1 MKRVQLGR
9 IVLDLTPD
17 LEKSNPRNSEG
28 AFMQLPNGE
37 IIFIYSKFKGN
48 SGADHATS
56 DLVLLRSEDGG
67 ETFGDEQTVT
77 TCEGEN
83 GVNVMSL
90 SLVEMNNGD
99 VGLFYLV
106 RTTYTLLQMFLKRSS
121 DGGRTWSERILCT
134 PYEGFFV
141 VNNDRVTKLASG
153 RIIIP
158 AARHESGWR
167 ESADSGKR
175 YFDSRSEVVFF
186 YSDDDGYTWKQSAD
200 KCSIPYHSYNG
211 AGLQEPGLIE
221 VADGI
226 LWAWARTD
234 LGRQYE
240 MFSLDNGEHWTAS
253 QPSRFTSP
261 NSPLSMKRDASG
273 RIYAIW
279 NPIPEYNGREDVGY
293 FTGGRTPFVIAVS
306 DDNGKNFSEPVIFE
320 DDELSGYCYCAIYF
334 ADDKML
340 LAYCAGG
347 AEEKSC
353 LAKTRLRCIQ
363 MEQLKE
369 VFTDEMHCNK

>member
-1 MKRVQLGR
+1 MKKEELGR
-9 IVLDLTPD
+9 IILDIPPD

-28 AFMQLPNGE
+28 AFMELPNGE
-37 IIFIYSKFKGN
+37 IIYIYSRFKGN
-48 SGADHATS
+48 SNADHATS
-56 DLVLLRSEDGG
+56 DLAILRSTDGG
-67 ETFGDEQTVT
+67 NTFGDEQTVT

-90 SLVEMNNGD
+90 SLVKMNNGD
-99 VGLFYLV
+99 IGLFYLV

-121 DGGRTWSERILCT
+121 DGGHTWSERVLCT

-141 VNNDRVTKLASG
+141 VNNDRVTRLASG
-153 RIIIP
+153 RIMIP
-158 AARHESGWR
+158 VARHATGWSDSPNSGN
-167 ESADSGKR
+167 R

-186 YSDDDGYTWKQSAD
+186 YSDDDGYTWNESAD
-200 KCSIPYHSYNG
+200 KCSIPYHSCNN

-221 VADGI
+221 LADGI
-226 LWAWARTD
+226 LWAWARTE

-240 MFSLDNGEHWTAS
+240 MFSYDNGEHWTAP

-279 NPIPEYNGREDVGY
+279 NPIPQYNGREIAGH

-306 DDNGKNFSEPVIFE
+306 DDNGITFTEPVIFE

-334 ADDKML
+334 TEDKML
-340 LAYCAGG
+340 LSYCAGG
-347 AEEKSC
+347 AEDGSC
-353 LAKTRLRCIQ
+353 LSKTRLRGIQ
-363 MEQLKE
+363 MEQLKTLFPN
-369 VFTDEMHCNK
+369 VSK